1 MTRSVDTVLA
11 ELHPLLDELAA
22 AQPGKEH
29 VTELARVRNRVEAIT
44 TRCVRRVERFDQLDG
59 AISTALWVAWKCRIP
74 RGRAKTMV
82 SNGRALEAM
91 DEVAIA
97 FDDGTIAGEHVRV
110 LAEAQRFAP
119 KAFAKA
125 EAELLDEAQ
134 RLRFDVFDRRVKY
147 FRQLAEP
154 DEVEVEATTVYDDR
168 AVYASRTFQDC
179 VRVDA
184 SMEPVGGSAW
194 LGELDR
200 LERIEF
206 EADWADARERLGDR
220 ATAKDLRR
228 TPAQRRH
235 DALVEMARR
244 SAAMPADAK
253 QARYLL
259 TVLVGYETLRGRI
272 CELADGTVLTPG
284 QVLPLLADADVE
296 RAVFGPEGRVIDL
309 GRRAR
314 LFTGG
319 TRRAVEVSDLECT
332 HESCDVRYDRCD
344 IDHELP
350 WAAGGP
356 TDRTNGRVR
365 CPHHNPGRRRAPP
378 RA

>member
-1 MTRSVDTVLA
+1 MIRSADTVLA
-11 ELHPLLDELAA
+11 ELDALLDELAA
-22 AQPGKEH
+22 AEPGKDH
-29 VTELARVRNRVEAIT
+29 VPELARVRNRVEAIA
-44 TRCVRRVERFDQLDG
+44 TRCVRRVERTAALDG
-59 AISTALWVAWKCRIP
+59 AISTASWVAWKCRMP
-74 RGRAKTMV
+74 RGHAKTLV

-91 DEVAIA
+91 DEVAAA
-97 FDDGTIAGEHVRV
+97 FDDGTIAGDHVRV
-110 LAEAQRFAP
+110 LAEAQRFTP

-134 RLRFDVFDRRVKY
+134 RLRFDVFARRVKY

-154 DEVEVEATTVYDDR
+154 DDVEAEATTVHDDR
-168 AVYASRTFQDC
+168 SLHASRTFQDC

-184 SMEPVGGSAW
+184 TMDPVGGSAW
-194 LGELDR
+194 LGELNR

-206 EADWADARERLGDR
+206 EQDWAEARERLGEH
-220 ATAKDLRR
+220 ATAADLRR
-228 TPAQRRH
+228 TATQRRH

-309 GRRAR
+309 GRRSR
-314 LFTGG
+314 LFVGG

-332 HESCDVRYDRCD
+332 HDSCDARYERCD
-344 IDHELP
+344 VDHVVP
-350 WAAGGP
+350 WAVGGP
-356 TDRTNGRVR
+356 TDRSNGRVR
-365 CPHHNPGRRRAPP
+365 CPHHNPGRRRP
-378 RA
+378 RAP